1 VNFAALTTGRRVVLL
16 VSATAVVV
24 AALFGYVLGFVIQ
37 PNVHG
42 HVGTLGPF
50 VFELTPANLAVYGAV
65 MVGVPFVVVLFLVS
79 YVSRHDDVTPVDVDS
94 P

>member
-1 VNFAALTTGRRVVLL
+1 
-16 VSATAVVV
+16 
-24 AALFGYVLGFVIQ
+24 
-37 PNVHG
+37 
-42 HVGTLGPF
+42 
-50 VFELTPANLAVYGAV
+50 